1 MRKFMYSVIAI
12 IVMFSLISS
21 NVHLDSSV
29 LFKDMDVL
37 SSFSNKAVDSSAN
50 TIVLSSAINS
60 EFLEDISNA
69 IQEFY
74 KSMIPFFK
82 NLSEKIVEFF
92 LPAAELIYP
101 YIHTYLPDVGTD
113 TLAMILF
120 YILLALIILL
130 FIPKRKRKKSLP
142 AIKLEE
148 SHRKIPSFNVKVL
161 EEKET
166 VKIDY
171 EVDEKSMTIPV
182 PEKIGKEEVVAKPGK
197 SKMPYGGG
205 VPYGQKR
212 VEKIDSKSKVQKQ
225 VEPSEI
231 KESIPSVSKEEVK
244 NPLEE
249 KKNVEKIVVEQV
261 PGKIDKTKEAISP
274 SDKEKGM
281 EAKELNVKPL
291 ELKKETELPK
301 EPVNEIKEKLETEE
315 KEKPEKR
322 DTETRLKGEAKEPSV
337 PKEKAIPTEEREEEV
352 SEETKSSLDLLLEKV
367 KRESLEQESRKTEE
381 EQAKGPIAPEKI
393 GKEEEKAA
401 KEPQQEKVH
410 PLPSQVFK
418 SGVVMDADSLL
429 ELLKLKK
436 TEYLNQAFVSVS
448 AQSHLEEDIKIKYR
462 IGVITL
468 TSIEINFVEDLAH
481 RIASKISTAE
491 AVLIAKKI
499 KAKDVVVS
507 DSPKITSYQGIKIHS
522 LKDLLE

>member
-12 IVMFSLISS
+12 VIMFSLIYS
-21 NVHLDSSV
+21 NVYLDGSV
-29 LFKDMDVL
+29 LLETKGIL
-37 SSFSNKAVDSSAN
+37 SSFSNRAADSSAN
-50 TIVLSSAINS
+50 TLVLSSAINS
-60 EFLEDISNA
+60 EFLEDVSNTM
-69 IQEFY
+69 QEFY
-74 KSMIPFFK
+74 KSIIPFFE

-113 TLAMILF
+113 ALAKTLF
-120 YILLALIILL
+120 YILLALVILL
-130 FIPKRKRKKSLP
+130 FIPKRKRKKPLP
-142 AIKLEE
+142 TIKLEE
-148 SHRKIPSFNVKVL
+148 SQRKIPSFNVKVL
-161 EEKET
+161 EEKEA

-171 EVDEKSMTIPV
+171 EVDKKTMTISV
-182 PEKIGKEEVVAKPGK
+182 PEKTGKEEAAAEPGK
-197 SKMPYGGG
+197 SKVPYGAK

-212 VEKIDSKSKVQKQ
+212 VEKIDSKSKAQKQ

-231 KESIPSVSKEEVK
+231 KEPIPPVSKEEAK
-244 NPLEE
+244 RPLEE
-249 KKNVEKIVVEQV
+249 KEQVGKIVVEQI
-261 PGKIDKTKEAISP
+261 PGKINETKEVISP
-274 SDKEKGM
+274 SDKEKGV
-281 EAKELNVKPL
+281 EAEELSVKPL
-291 ELKKETELPK
+291 EAEEETELPK

-322 DTETRLKGEAKEPSV
+322 DTETDLKGEEKEPSV

-367 KRESLEQESRKTEE
+367 KRESLEQESRETEE
-381 EQAKGPIAPEKI
+381 EQAKGPVAPEKI
-393 GKEEEKAA
+393 GKEEEKTA
-401 KEPQQEKVH
+401 KEPQQEKIP
-410 PLPSQVFK
+410 PLPPPVFK

-448 AQSHLEEDIKIKYR
+448 AQSQLEGDIKIKYR
-462 IGVITL
+462 IGVIAL
-468 TSIEINFVEDLAH
+468 TSIEINFIDDLAH

-522 LKDLLE
+522 LKDLLG

>member
-1 MRKFMYSVIAI
+1 MRKFVYSVIAI

-21 NVHLDSSV
+21 NVGWSGSV
-29 LFKDMDVL
+29 LLKIRDVL
-37 SSFSNKAVDSSAN
+37 SAFSNKAEDSSAN

-60 EFLEDISNA
+60 EFLEDVSNTM
-69 IQEFY
+69 QEFY
-74 KSMIPFFK
+74 KSIIPFFK
-82 NLSEKIVEFF
+82 NLSERIIEFF

-130 FIPKRKRKKSLP
+130 FIPKRKRKKPLP

-171 EVDEKSMTIPV
+171 EADKKTMTISIP
-182 PEKIGKEEVVAKPGK
+182 KKTGKEEVVAKPGK
-197 SKMPYGGG
+197 SKVPYGARI
-205 VPYGQKR
+205 PYGQKR
-212 VEKIDSKSKVQKQ
+212 VEKIDLKSKEQKQ
-225 VEPSEI
+225 IEPSEI
-231 KESIPSVSKEEVK
+231 KKPIPPVSKEEAKKPV
-244 NPLEE
+244 EE
-249 KKNVEKIVVEQV
+249 KKNVDKIVVEQI
-261 PGKIDKTKEAISP
+261 PGIIKEAKEEISP
-274 SDKEKGM
+274 SDKDKRV
-281 EAKELNVKPL
+281 EAE
-291 ELKKETELPK
+291 KETELPK
-301 EPVNEIKEKLETEE
+301 EPVDEIKEKLETEE
-315 KEKPEKR
+315 KEKFEKR
-322 DTETRLKGEAKEPSV
+322 DTATRLKREAKEPFV
-337 PKEKAIPTEEREEEV
+337 AKEKAIPAEEREEGV

-367 KRESLEQESRKTEE
+367 KRESLKKESGETEE

-393 GKEEEKAA
+393 GKEEEKVT
-401 KEPQQEKVH
+401 KEPQQEKIP
-410 PLPSQVFK
+410 PLSPQVFK
-418 SGVVMDADSLL
+418 SSVVMDADSLL

-448 AQSHLEEDIKIKYR
+448 AQSRLEEDIKIKYR
-462 IGVITL
+462 IGVIAL

-522 LKDLLE
+522 LKDLLG